1 MHVLFS
7 LSISSIRTGPS
18 LTVEDQ
24 SPDPVFTRCHLQ
36 DDITVEWRTCRGAVL
51 ILGQGSSLIPG
62 CCTLHPNPLNVY
74 QKKRASSMT
83 LTVTTHT
90 NPISISSK
98 AFDPKKQRGC
108 ISRQECIIRLPWVDR
123 VRAGYFVS
131 GHTVAFRTFKADMAD
146 TLRRLTNTSSFSA
159 LQGKLESWHRDYR
172 VSLLIL
178 NRRPKSQQRNIR

>member
-51 ILGQGSSLIPG
+51 ILRQGSSLIPG

-98 AFDPKKQRGC
+98 AFDAWITKKTEG
-108 ISRQECIIRLPWVDR
+108 VHFTTG
-123 VRAGYFVS
+123 V
-131 GHTVAFRTFKADMAD
+131 H
-146 TLRRLTNTSSFSA
+146 NTAAVGGQS
-159 LQGKLESWHRDYR
+159 
-172 VSLLIL
+172 
-178 NRRPKSQQRNIR
+178 